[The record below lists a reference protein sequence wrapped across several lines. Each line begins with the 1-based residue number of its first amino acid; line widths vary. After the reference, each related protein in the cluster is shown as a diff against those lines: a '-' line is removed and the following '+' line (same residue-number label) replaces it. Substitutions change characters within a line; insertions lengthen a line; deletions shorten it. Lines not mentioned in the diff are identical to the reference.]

1 MNKLVSLLFIS
12 FLTFLVSSCGLTYK
26 VLLGVDTTPSW
37 NTDDEITKQAKKYK
51 IPLKY
56 NFVLDT
62 ANYFNGL
69 RNIYEKVF
77 KDLDISNQ
85 DSSEFFNLKTA
96 LKDDT
101 QPVQFRLF
109 DNKGTEIFKIVNC
122 YVDPPI
128 PMNWNVD
135 GCFDSFPPR
144 TSIQTLNIHNYGL
157 DFLLSHSSLLDQ
169 DKLTI
174 NKLPKANY
182 YGVIIW
188 NDFFKRPSKH
198 LIKTVKKY
206 IQESEESI
214 VLIYINNQNAYLWA
228 VMDSKNKE
236 KVKTLYNTQYKKLG
250 RK

>member
-1 MNKLVSLLFIS
+1 MKKSVIFLLISLLI
-12 FLTFLVSSCGLTYK
+12 LLVSSCGSAYK

-37 NTDDEITKQAKKYK
+37 NTKDEIIKQAKKYK
-51 IPLKY
+51 IPSKY
-56 NFVLDT
+56 SFTLDT
-62 ANYFNGL
+62 ATYFDGL
-69 RNIYEKVF
+69 RNIYKSAF
-77 KDLDISNQ
+77 KELNILNQ
-85 DSSEFFNLKTA
+85 DSSEFFNLKKA

-144 TSIQTLNIHNYGL
+144 TAIQTLNIHNYGL

-169 DKLTI
+169 GKLTI

-188 NDFFKRPSKH
+188 NEFFRRPSRR

-228 VMDSKNKE
+228 IMDSENKE
-236 KVKTLYNTQYKKLG
+236 KVKNAFQ
-250 RK
+250 